1 MLQPTTFRDMSVT
14 LFGHTYDSPV
24 LCAPVGVQSLFH
36 PHGEKGVAEVMAS
49 IGVPYIASTA
59 SSQTIEEIAEGN
71 DKGATNGS
79 EAARW
84 YQLYW

>member
-1 MLQPTTFRDMSVT
+1 MLRPTTFRDMSVT
-14 LFGHTYDSPV
+14 LFGKKYDSPI

-71 DKGATNGS
+71 DKGADGQIG
-79 EAARW
+79 ARW